1 MWLACVWRRSRPAP
15 PTRPLGYYRF
25 PALAGDLLVFT
36 AEGDLWKTTVNGGV
50 PERLTAHPG
59 EETDAALSPDAKW
72 VAFTGTYEGP
82 EEAYVL
88 PLDGGP
94 PRRLTWDGG
103 PVAVVSWTPD
113 GKVLCSTRRYS
124 TLPNASLIAIDPVSG
139 VADRGAAGAG
149 QRRRLRRR
157 RHAVLHAP
165 AVPGQPDA
173 ALQGRH
179 RAAALAIGAGRP
191 GGRARDRRFCRARAS
206 GR

>member
-1 MWLACVWRRSRPAP
+1 MPSRLRAFVIVAGVCLASVAP
-15 PTRPLGYYRF
+15 RAADTPLGYFRF

-94 PRRLTWDGG
+94 PKRLTWDGG
-103 PVAVVSWTPD
+103 PIAVVSWTSD
-113 GKVLCSTRRYS
+113 GKVLCTTRRYS
-124 TLPNASLIAIDPVSG
+124 TLPNSTLLAIDPSTG
-139 VADRGAAGAG
+139 V
-149 QRRRLRRR
+149 QT
-157 RHAVLHAP
+157 
-165 AVPGQPDA
+165 AVPSQASAPHELRQRLIDS
-173 ALQGRH
+173 R
-179 RAAALAIGAGRP
+179 IG
-191 GGRARDRRFCRARAS
+191 S
-206 GR
+206 GRSPQKS